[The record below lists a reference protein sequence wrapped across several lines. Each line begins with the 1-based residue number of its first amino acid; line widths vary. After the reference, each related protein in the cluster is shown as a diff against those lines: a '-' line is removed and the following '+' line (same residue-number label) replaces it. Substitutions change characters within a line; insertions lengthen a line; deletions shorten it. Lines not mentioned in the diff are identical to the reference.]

1 MCYIGHMTIEVT
13 GKNLL
18 VLFDSKLLA
27 KVDDFRF
34 KHRFTTRSEA
44 IRWLIKAA
52 LAAKLV
58 PKAEEI

>member
-1 MCYIGHMTIEVT
+1 MTIEVT